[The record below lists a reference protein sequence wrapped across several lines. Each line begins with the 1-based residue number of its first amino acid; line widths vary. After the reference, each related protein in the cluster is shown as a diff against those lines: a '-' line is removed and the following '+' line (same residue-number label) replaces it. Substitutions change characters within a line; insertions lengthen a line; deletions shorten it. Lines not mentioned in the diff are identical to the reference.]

1 MKLYEAF
8 YEYDVIWY
16 VYRIYVRDIMSNK
29 TFLRL
34 IIRSIYVIYLE
45 QFVFAY
51 QYYVKCSAARQ
62 FAAD

>member
-29 TFLRL
+29 TLGEV
-34 IIRSIYVIYLE
+34 SMYVIYLE

>member
-1 MKLYEAF
+1 
-8 YEYDVIWY
+8 
-16 VYRIYVRDIMSNK
+16 MSNK

-34 IIRSIYVIYLE
+34 IIRSMYVMYLE